1 MVIVPTA
8 LLGGVG
14 VDKTSKA
21 QAEPATAEAA
31 TADGTATDQGAPA
44 AAEDMPSPAE
54 ALVPRG
60 LLKLSGS
67 DAMGPNPWTR
77 AKPTAEDFGLTEA
90 DMATDTADRA
100 LSAARGEMVE
110 YAWRVTSSF
119 VVPIT
124 AVVALYAVTVGDF
137 SFLAPEAL
145 GRPDLLP
152 ANIWITYLG
161 ASLIIGAIA
170 AHLQTRVNAKAV
182 SRYAAAQK
190 IVKQKGAFAAA
201 KTEWYNDLKMRTTT
215 GFWRDEIP
223 RIAKEKGSTPAAVF
237 SQEVAKLF
245 AAWGW
250 DVKLNQRSD
259 DYGVDMFASG
269 KDGSAIVQCKH
280 LDTGPGVQDVRDLAG
295 CRHAFNADFGL
306 LVSIHPPSASRHN
319 GFFSDKGQLE
329 FWHLGHLLEQ
339 CMTHFTKRTG
349 DPAPQDATRAEFL
362 NADGTPI
369 AWQVDESQAAE

>member
-1 MVIVPTA
+1 
-8 LLGGVG
+8 
-14 VDKTSKA
+14 VDKISEA
-21 QAEPATAEAA
+21 QAEAVS
-31 TADGTATDQGAPA
+31 ADGA
-44 AAEDMPSPAE
+44 AAENEALENAPVEDRPSPAE

-77 AKPTAEDFGLTEA
+77 TKPTAEDFGLAEA
-90 DMATDTADRA
+90 DMASNTADRA
-100 LSAARGEMVE
+100 LAAARAEMVE

-119 VVPIT
+119 LVPIA

-137 SFLAPEAL
+137 SFLAPENF
-145 GRPDLLP
+145 GRSGQMP
-152 ANIWITYLG
+152 ANMWITYLG
-161 ASLIIGAIA
+161 VSLIIGAIG

-182 SRYAAAQK
+182 SQHAAAQK
-190 IVKQKGAFAAA
+190 IVKQKEAFAAA
-201 KTEWYNDLKMRTTT
+201 KAEWYNDLKIRTTT
-215 GFWRDEIP
+215 AFWRQEIP

-280 LDTGPGVQDVRDLAG
+280 IDTGPGVQDVRDLAG

-306 LVSIHPPSASRHN
+306 LVSIHPPSATRQN

-349 DPAPQDATRAEFL
+349 EPAPQDATRSEFL

-369 AWQVDESQAAE
+369 AWQVDEKNAAE